1 MFCQNCGRQNPD
13 GTAFCSNCGSALNG
27 APVAPV
33 APVTPVVPTAPAA
46 SSVPGKGLGIAS
58 MVLGIISLVMFC
70 TGWFAII
77 CAIVGTALGGVALKK
92 AKDAGV
98 KNSMAT
104 AGLACSVVALG
115 LAVAVYAYALWILEE
130 TANAFGT
137 SIFR

>member
-33 APVTPVVPTAPAA
+33 APVTPVVPAPAA
-46 SSVPGKGLGIAS
+46 VPGKGLGIAS
-58 MVLGIISLVMFC
+58 MVVGIGSLVRFC

-98 KNSMAT
+98 KNGMAT

-115 LAVAVYAYALWILEE
+115 LAIAVYAYALWILEE

>member
-13 GTAFCSNCGSALNG
+13 GTSFCSNCGSALNG

-33 APVTPVVPTAPAA
+33 APVTPVVPRPAE
-46 SSVPGKGLGIAS
+46 VPGKGLGIAS
-58 MVLGIISLVMFC
+58 MVVGIISLVMFC

-98 KNSMAT
+98 KNAMAT
-104 AGLACSVVALG
+104 AGLVCSVVALG
-115 LAVAVYAYALWILEE
+115 LAIAVYAYVLWILEE